1 MLGYVLQPRREQQQR
16 GISRFKILLALK
28 PGRVKYKAAGKAQRD
43 AVKRATKAGPKL
55 TRFDYR
61 VLMAVQ
67 ALTTSYSKRSDRM
80 AVSQVAEYVFG
91 VEPEKVTG
99 RQRNKVTDSLRRLA
113 KNGVLEYEP
122 GRGRAAVATIGF
134 AEPSETHPTV
144 GGVSSPETYPD
155 PGLKAPRSGTKS
167 TPLGWHSE
175 KVSEKVSEENFG
187 DVSEPDPS
195 HDSMGRSFTPER
207 ANERNEYEAWCAD
220 VPSDVRPF
228 WLRVASYTRGNVKL
242 KPDTRLVGAVRDAMQ
257 RSGQSVTALAG
268 SLEPGRWPATF
279 NQSAEAYAMW
289 RLGQVEQRP
298 RP

>member
-1 MLGYVLQPRREQQQR
+1 VLGYVLQPRREQQQR
-16 GISRFKILLALK
+16 GISRFKIWLALK

-155 PGLKAPRSGTKS
+155 PGLKAPHWGGTPRRYPRRYPRRTSETFQNPTLRTTRWVVRSPLSAQTSATNTKRGAPTFLRMFAPSGCESRRIPAGT
-167 TPLGWHSE
+167 
-175 KVSEKVSEENFG
+175 
-187 DVSEPDPS
+187 
-195 HDSMGRSFTPER
+195 
-207 ANERNEYEAWCAD
+207 
-220 VPSDVRPF
+220 
-228 WLRVASYTRGNVKL
+228 
-242 KPDTRLVGAVRDAMQ
+242 
-257 RSGQSVTALAG
+257 
-268 SLEPGRWPATF
+268 
-279 NQSAEAYAMW
+279 
-289 RLGQVEQRP
+289 
-298 RP
+298 